1 MPAGGQAFR
10 LSPGLHLA
18 GLPECRKKCISLS
31 SSVDFSAEFR
41 YALKKRITIMRF
53 PLLLNFLA
61 VLALSICPGSR
72 TSAADERPLSVA
84 VTPVLIEK
92 NVEVNDRLIRYIGE
106 KMNMQIRTVQR
117 KTYQEIN
124 DLMRQKEVDIAFI
137 CSLSYIVGKEKAGM
151 ELLVVPKTKGQPLYY
166 SYVIVAKGGL
176 ARSIEDLRGQL
187 YAYPDP
193 LSNSGYLYPRYRLA
207 KAGYNPDEFFTKW
220 IITQSHSAS
229 IEAVNDGFVQ
239 GASVDS
245 YIYDLMSI
253 LNPELTNN
261 TKIIET
267 SPAFGF
273 PPVVI
278 RKSLPEDMKKKLRT
292 VFLQMEKDRVGGK
305 ILQDMLLDGFM
316 QSDDSLFDSV
326 RKMYLFM
333 NNRSSGAPQ

>member
-1 MPAGGQAFR
+1 MKRNTMMSFR
-10 LSPGLHLA
+10 LLL
-18 GLPECRKKCISLS
+18 
-31 SSVDFSAEFR
+31 
-41 YALKKRITIMRF
+41 
-53 PLLLNFLA
+53 PLL
-61 VLALSICPGSR
+61 ALLTLSVCPADR
-72 TSAADERPLSVA
+72 SAAAEERPMSVA
-84 VTPVLIEK
+84 VTPVLIER

-106 KMNMQIRTVQR
+106 KMNMPIRIIQR

-124 DLMRQKEVDIAFI
+124 DLIRRNEVDIAFI
-137 CSLSYIVGKEKAGM
+137 CSLSYIVGKEKSGM
-151 ELLVVPKTKGQPLYY
+151 ELLVVPKTKGRPLYR
-166 SYVIVAKGGL
+166 SYVIVAKESL
-176 ARSIEDLRGQL
+176 AKSIEDLKGQL

-220 IITQSHSAS
+220 IITHSHSAS

-245 YIYDLMSI
+245 YIYDLMTI

-273 PPVVI
+273 PPVVM
-278 RKSLPEDMKKKLRT
+278 RKGLPEDVKKRLRT
-292 VFLQMEKDRVGGK
+292 VFLQMEKDPVGGE
-305 ILQDMLLDGFM
+305 ILQGMLLDGFT

-326 RKMYLFM
+326 RKMNLFM
-333 NNRSSGAPQ
+333 NKRTVGVSP